1 MRVNKTSLLELTGT
15 DRQEGVVICVGR
27 RLLYVLGGGCYMR
40 TNLSIGRLAPSK
52 RKKKKKSVYKFI
64 QSAVL
69 LRIQFPL
76 NFFPILILHSP
87 RIPGV
92 QFYYMG
98 NRHFAI
104 FTR

>member
-52 RKKKKKSVYKFI
+52 SLQHYQEMLERIFISSSNKFLLKFYFYPCPKK
-64 QSAVL
+64 
-69 LRIQFPL
+69 
-76 NFFPILILHSP
+76 
-87 RIPGV
+87 
-92 QFYYMG
+92 YYY
-98 NRHFAI
+98 
-104 FTR
+104 